1 MSIELNEIK
10 LSENNLNLA
19 KSSIDKLLLIVSG
32 DFKNEFDP
40 NKVYLQVIILV
51 SEVVKEVERLSTSN
65 KLLLGKDKKDLAIYI
80 GATVLSEIF
89 DTDKDRLDSYM
100 KIYNEY
106 ACNYLETV
114 IGVAKTLNEEKNKI
128 IQASKNVM
136 SLFSCCK

>member
-1 MSIELNEIK
+1 MSIEISEIK

-32 DFKNEFDP
+32 DFNNEFNP
-40 NKVYLQVIILV
+40 NKVYLQIIILV
-51 SEVVKEVERLSTSN
+51 SEVVKEVERISVSH
-65 KLLLGKDKKDLAIYI
+65 KSLLGKDKRDLAIYI

-89 DTDKDRLDSYM
+89 DTDRDRLNTYM

-128 IQASKNVM
+128 VQSSKNLL
-136 SLFSCCK
+136 SLFPCCK